1 MGPLTVIGCVQ
12 PSWPRPLSP
21 PQCPSVCSAS
31 LFSSSESF
39 LIVRRWN
46 HIYNPVTK
54 HLWLDYISV
63 TRMKQNF
70 QVFIHAHMICDW
82 LMCISLFFAE
92 CMVDTVVFC
101 RRLLFCCFH
110 GRIKPSFLNG
120 MMRGK
125 KPDTKSNLSI
135 FRKNKW
141 FSNGTRRGEKTTNK
155 EPLWRKYI
163 VLYWIIEWLWSSV
176 CVCVFI
182 PRCSCAVG
190 PLGGTV
196 HPCNGT
202 EIARAP
208 VLCVCQ

>member
-63 TRMKQNF
+63 TRMIQNP
-70 QVFIHAHMICDW
+70 QAFIHAHMICDW
-82 LMCISLFFAE
+82 LICISLFFAE
-92 CMVDTVVFC
+92 CMLDTVVFC

-110 GRIKPSFLNG
+110 GRIKPSVLNG

-125 KPDTKSNLSI
+125 KPTPNLTLVYSEKTNDSVMAHGEKKRQQ
-135 FRKNKW
+135 RKNLC
-141 FSNGTRRGEKTTNK
+141 GENI
-155 EPLWRKYI
+155 L
-163 VLYWIIEWLWSSV
+163 
-176 CVCVFI
+176 
-182 PRCSCAVG
+182 SCTG
-190 PLGGTV
+190 
-196 HPCNGT
+196 
-202 EIARAP
+202 
-208 VLCVCQ
+208 